1 MRKIATK
8 SALVL
13 SILLIA
19 SLLSGM
25 AAASVKVTSPLT
37 TAKLVKA
44 GDAVSIVHSSG
55 FTLDLPGEDDIS
67 VYEARDKDGIRKLY
81 LSSSKGPILEISAFE
96 LDPLEFGPIDGI
108 SSTFFNEGSVVAEEA
123 MQVNA
128 AGLTGLNFKVTG
140 KASSTSGSKPVRIY
154 TLLTDY
160 ERAISIIAYAQ
171 ETSLDHAKAL
181 LGGLL
186 ASMRLDGGW
195 KSVSE

>member
-1 MRKIATK
+1 MRKIATG

-13 SILLIA
+13 SVVLIA
-19 SLLSGM
+19 SFLSGM
-25 AAASVKVTSPLT
+25 ASASVKVTSPLT
-37 TAKLVKA
+37 TAKLVKS

-55 FTLDLPGEDDIS
+55 FTVDLPVEDDIS

-96 LDPLEFGPIDGI
+96 LDPLEFAPIDGI
-108 SSTFFNEGSVVAEEA
+108 SSTFFSEGSVVAEEA
-123 MQVNA
+123 AQVQA

-140 KASSTSGSKPVRIY
+140 KASSTSGSRPVRIY

-160 ERAISIIAYAQ
+160 ERAITIIAYAQ

>member
-8 SALVL
+8 SISVL

-19 SLLSGM
+19 SLLSGV
-25 AAASVKVTSPLT
+25 ASASVKVTTPLI
-37 TAKLVKA
+37 TAKLVKT
-44 GDAVSIVHSSG
+44 GDVISIVHTSG
-55 FTLDLPGEDDIS
+55 FALDLPGEDDIS

-96 LDPLEFGPIDGI
+96 LDPLEFGPIDGM
-108 SSTFFNEGSVVAEEA
+108 SSALFSEASAVAEEA
-123 MQVNA
+123 RQVQA

-140 KASSTSGSKPVRIY
+140 RASSTSGSRPVRIY

-160 ERAISIIAYAQ
+160 ERAIAIIAYAQ

-186 ASMRLDGGW
+186 ASLRLDGGW